1 MPDEHTET
9 HVRGP
14 ATKRKPLEFSFSRWF
29 ITLAVSFVIAIV
41 IYMLMHI
48 CPVFKNR
55 ADFEYAVLD
64 KSQQEQIS
72 HIYLGKA
79 DSAFATGPDSNH
91 GANRIVVSADLRPA
105 DSATHNR
112 ALLYLDNEFNNK
124 LDTVQLRRIKAYLYS
139 CNRHEAVHFWSHER
153 LRIKS
158 YFWLVGPQVYYE
170 IIFWTIFGVISSLI
184 FRMGNVYRNSTSDP
198 SNPHTIYDPT
208 DVPAH
213 LAKIVYAPI
222 CTLIVILGY
231 NYFKDDSTMVDIESS
246 KGVVVF
252 SFFAGFY
259 SQRVMAFMDRIKDVI
274 LPNSSNSD
282 LPSVNK
288 VITRNVSIR
297 LSHGSER
304 VVKVMA
310 ANEIGFGKASVTL
323 ENINSKAVYTA
334 VAATTDPVKEFKAVN
349 LPVGIYTVR
358 AQWQEVI
365 GSETFKGFDRKSVTL
380 SHIEETVEIT
390 LV

>member
-1 MPDEHTET
+1 M
-9 HVRGP
+9 
-14 ATKRKPLEFSFSRWF
+14 
-29 ITLAVSFVIAIV
+29 
-41 IYMLMHI
+41 
-48 CPVFKNR
+48 
-55 ADFEYAVLD
+55 
-64 KSQQEQIS
+64 
-72 HIYLGKA
+72 
-79 DSAFATGPDSNH
+79 
-91 GANRIVVSADLRPA
+91 
-105 DSATHNR
+105 
-112 ALLYLDNEFNNK
+112 
-124 LDTVQLRRIKAYLYS
+124 
-139 CNRHEAVHFWSHER
+139 
-153 LRIKS
+153 
-158 YFWLVGPQVYYE
+158 
-170 IIFWTIFGVISSLI
+170 
-184 FRMGNVYRNSTSDP
+184 
-198 SNPHTIYDPT
+198 
-208 DVPAH
+208 
-213 LAKIVYAPI
+213 
-222 CTLIVILGY
+222 
-231 NYFKDDSTMVDIESS
+231 
-246 KGVVVF
+246 
-252 SFFAGFY
+252 
-259 SQRVMAFMDRIKDVI
+259 I